1 MVIVS
6 ALIKGLFF
14 GIIFLIIYLVVKHY
28 TNRKIKEKEA
38 GDILLNNI
46 RVNPDEVTSN
56 KHKSKLE
63 SKIDEI
69 EDLYRQ
75 KKISKGERDSFIS
88 TILNNYTKK

>member
-1 MVIVS
+1 MAIVS

-14 GIIFLIIYLVVKHY
+14 GIIFFIIYLVVKHY
-28 TNRKIKEKEA
+28 TDKKIKEKEE

-46 RVNPDEVTSN
+46 KVNPDEETLN
-56 KHKSKLE
+56 KHKSTLE

-75 KKISKGERDSFIS
+75 NKISKGERDSSIS
-88 TILNNYTKK
+88 TILNNYNKK